1 MARSL
6 RTLVAVLVVL
16 AAVAAVVALALRERR
31 PPAEGASAH
40 PPQASDR
47 PDILLVTIDTL
58 RGDHLGVAGGPGGV
72 TPRIDTLAKEG
83 AWFADAETPAPSTL
97 ASHASLFTSRVPHR
111 HGVSR
116 NGYRLHD
123 DAETLAE
130 RLAGAG
136 YETAA
141 FVSSFAV
148 VRNTG
153 IGQGFRTFDEGRME
167 MRGGY
172 HIEQP
177 AEMTN
182 ARVLDWWA
190 SRKADAPWFAWVHYF
205 DPHYPYQ
212 PQEPFASRFAGGYSG
227 PVTGSMRDVKEIR
240 RRFVAGGDVGE
251 DGRQLQRLYAGEVA
265 YTDFRLGELLD
276 GLRERGALE
285 RALVVV
291 TSDHGETFGEHAFG
305 AFDHGQ
311 NVYRTNVHVPLVVWS
326 PRWLSS
332 RGRIDG
338 AASIL
343 DLAPTLLAWAG
354 APPLSGAEGMDL
366 RPALEGKAPLPPDR
380 LLYAEATR
388 GRSRGRTAG
397 WPNASYSRA
406 VREGEARLVRR
417 RSGIRL
423 RDELFDLSRDPGEAR
438 DLSSQAGSD
447 DALRRLGEGIA
458 EFDRSQG
465 TFVPPRPM
473 EDIETLEKLKALG
486 YVDEARSATSAGGE
500 GTGGGEGEDEGGGG

>member
-1 MARSL
+1 MARSPRAL
-6 RTLVAVLVVL
+6 AAVLVVL
-16 AAVAAVVALALRERR
+16 AAAAVAAALALRERR
-31 PPAEGASAH
+31 PPSEDAPAE
-40 PPQASDR
+40 PPRAADR

-58 RGDHLGVAGGPGGV
+58 RGDHLGVAGGPEGV
-72 TPRIDTLAKEG
+72 TPRIDALAREG
-83 AWFADAETPAPSTL
+83 AWFGDAETPAPSTL

-116 NGYRLHD
+116 NGYVLQD
-123 DAETLAE
+123 DAVTLAE

-167 MRGGY
+167 IRGGY

-177 AEMTN
+177 AELTN

-212 PQEPFASRFAGGYSG
+212 PPEPFASRFAGGYSG
-227 PVTGSMRDVKEIR
+227 PVTGSMRDVKAVR
-240 RRFVAGGDVGE
+240 LRFRDGGDVGE
-251 DGRQLQRLYAGEVA
+251 EGRQLQRLYAGEVA

-285 RALVVV
+285 RAVVVV

-305 AFDHGQ
+305 AYDHGQ

-326 PRWLSS
+326 PRWLAP
-332 RGRIDG
+332 RGRIEG

-343 DLAPTLLAWAG
+343 DLAPTFLAWAG
-354 APPLSGAEGMDL
+354 APALPEAEGIDL
-366 RPALEGKAPLPPDR
+366 RPVLEGKAPLPPDR
-380 LLYAEATR
+380 RLYAEATR
-388 GRSRGRTAG
+388 GRSRGGTSG
-397 WPNASYSRA
+397 WPNASFSRA
-406 VREGEARLVRR
+406 VREGETRLVRR

-438 DLSSQAGSD
+438 DLSSEAGSD
-447 DALRRLGEGIA
+447 DMLRRLREGIS

-465 TFVPPRPM
+465 AFVAPRPM
-473 EDIETLEKLKALG
+473 KDIETLERLMALG
-486 YVDEARSATSAGGE
+486 YVDDARSAA
-500 GTGGGEGEDEGGGG
+500 GGEGEDEDDGGGG